1 MFFNLDF
8 CSYLLEATAP
18 IYLIVLFKILK
29 QLKVIAKSISWSPS
43 QLQNSQNNA
52 DQVSSWRHYIADTI
66 GYIPVQM
73 SQLRLQAAMTHMQ
86 RNYKLTALAFGINIV
101 WSGTALHIHLYL
113 PRTGVETQ
121 RDTHTVNCTGIP
133 TAQIITWLLHL
144 LEGVIHLDLH
154 NSSFSTKPH
163 SIIILLLIQCRDHS
177 Y

>member
-1 MFFNLDF
+1 
-8 CSYLLEATAP
+8 
-18 IYLIVLFKILK
+18 
-29 QLKVIAKSISWSPS
+29 
-43 QLQNSQNNA
+43 
-52 DQVSSWRHYIADTI
+52 
-66 GYIPVQM
+66 M

-86 RNYKLTALAFGINIV
+86 RNYKHTALAFGINIV

-163 SIIILLLIQCRDHS
+163 SIIILNNNNIANTMQRSLILGGTANLKKEREIQYLHRWDHFPC
-177 Y
+177 